1 MLSARRW
8 WQLWWQHSLPAVP
21 WHVLPCRAASTEAE
35 WQDRRGS
42 AFAVGCP
49 EFAVSTYGR
58 RAHAACPA
66 GFEVTGDSNG
76 DGKPDYFVSNQEAG
90 EFASSGQTLIYVQK
104 AGTTSKSAFFAGIRK
119 K

>member
-1 MLSARRW
+1 M
-8 WQLWWQHSLPAVP
+8 P

-42 AFAVGCP
+42 ALAEGCL
-49 EFAVSTYGR
+49 EFAISTYGR
-58 RAHAACPA
+58 RAQAACSA
-66 GFEVTGDSNG
+66 GFEVAEDSNG

-90 EFASSGQTLIYVQK
+90 AFASSGQTLIYVQK
-104 AGTTSKSAFFAGIRK
+104 AGTTSKSAFSAGFRK